1 MKDRY
6 QVKIK
11 NIDIDIYNYDEI
23 LELIQEV
30 IKKVLKIN
38 SNGGL
43 FMFEVYQNSLYGIVM
58 DITKLE
64 DKEDSEFEVRIHF
77 HIDSVILVK
86 GDYFYLRDIGVEGT
100 DIYYYDKD
108 FYTLYEDKFGEY
120 DSLVYGEE
128 ALKVIN
134 DGIRLKI

>member
-43 FMFEVYQNSLYGIVM
+43 FRFEIYQNSLYGIVM

-64 DKEDSEFEVRIHF
+64 DCDEDFEIKISF

-86 GDYFYLRDIGVEGT
+86 GDYFYMRDIGVEGT
-100 DIYYYDKD
+100 DIYYYDKE
-108 FYTLYEDKFGEY
+108 FYALYEDKFGEY
-120 DSLVYGEE
+120 DDLVYGEE